1 MIFLFPMLLFLNHSL
16 MLILLFFFS
25 VIKFTKDWVVV
36 MSFRIFLVDLV
47 CLFVYLFL
55 NFLFMILFEVVIEN
69 VEVPRMMLE
78 QFF

>member
-1 MIFLFPMLLFLNHSL
+1 MIFLFSMLLFLNHSL
-16 MLILLFFFS
+16 MLILIFFFS

-47 CLFVYLFL
+47 CLFVYLLL